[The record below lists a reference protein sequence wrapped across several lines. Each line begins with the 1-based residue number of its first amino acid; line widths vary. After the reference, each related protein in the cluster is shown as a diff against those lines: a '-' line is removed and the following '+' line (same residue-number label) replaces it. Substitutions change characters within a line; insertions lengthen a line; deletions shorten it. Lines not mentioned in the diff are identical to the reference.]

1 LALGCTVDELLGR
14 VTSRELTEWMAYER
28 LEPFGEWRAD
38 LRAALVAMVMAN
50 AWRGKDQ
57 KAFTI
62 EDFMLKFDGEPK
74 RDQTVEDQL
83 RMFELLTGAL
93 SG

>member
-1 LALGCTVDELLGR
+1 
-14 VTSRELTEWMAYER
+14 MAYER

-38 LRAALVAMVMAN
+38 LRAALIAMVVAN

-57 KAFTI
+57 PAFSI
-62 EDFMLKFDGEPK
+62 DDFMLKFDGEPQ
-74 RDQTVEDQL
+74 REQTVEDQL

-93 SG
+93 G